1 MSGLI
6 HGLLLPALRFA
17 VLILAGTA
25 VISLLH
31 LMLSPQGLGALLS
44 FVTVSQVPGAV
55 LAWGLPL
62 ARVGVLVG
70 LVAAFIALGLSAV
83 RVPERWRVLLVGVLA
98 GGVTGYVLFSWEA
111 SVHVSPLLEYL
122 AVALYAVAGA
132 QLVQR

>member
-1 MSGLI
+1 M
-6 HGLLLPALRFA
+6 
-17 VLILAGTA
+17 
-25 VISLLH
+25 
-31 LMLSPQGLGALLS
+31 
-44 FVTVSQVPGAV
+44 
-55 LAWGLPL
+55 
-62 ARVGVLVG
+62 
-70 LVAAFIALGLSAV
+70 AFIALGLAAV